1 MALKDKKLPSDFVV
15 DKTLEQAIRSA
26 VDSDGRL
33 SCHKAWDLADRFRIS
48 RILVGYV
55 TDKLMIRIHDCQL
68 GAF

>member
-33 SCHKAWDLADRFRIS
+33 SCHKAWDLVDRFRIS